1 MKFNLSSKQL
11 FEGLSAVNGAV
22 PSKAT
27 LPILETVLFETENG
41 KLKLTATDLEISI
54 IKYVDANIDEDGAVS
69 IPARRL
75 LDALRQLPDIP
86 VHFSVDDEQNIE
98 FTTDKGSYKLVGES
112 ADEFPDIPELD
123 SGTNIEMQTDT
134 LQKVIGKTLFAV
146 SNDDLRPAMMGVYF
160 EMGPEES
167 RFVATDG
174 HRLVRYNKNDITTDE
189 SINFIV
195 PDKALNLTQ
204 KSLHGDQTQLTV
216 TQGHARFTCDDT
228 ALITRLINDQYPN
241 YESVIPRDN
250 DKTMEVDREQLLST
264 VRRVSIFSSSTTRQI
279 RLKVEPGSLNIRAE
293 DIDMS
298 SEANETLECDYND
311 DTLEIGF
318 NARYLGDVLNNID
331 DERVQFEFSSPN
343 RAGIVRPTNESEE
356 EQILMLVMPVML
368 NNYADS

>member
-27 LPILETVLFETENG
+27 LPILETVLFEIENG

-54 IKYVDANIDEDGAVS
+54 IKYVEANVEEEGAIA
-69 IPARRL
+69 IPAKRL

-86 VHFSVDDEQNIE
+86 VHFSVDEEQNVE
-98 FTTDKGSYKLVGES
+98 FTTDKGTYKLVGEN

-123 SGTNIEMQTDT
+123 SGTNVDMQTDT
-134 LQKVIGKTLFAV
+134 LLRIIRKTLFAV

-174 HRLVRYNKNDITTDE
+174 HRLVRYNKTDVTTDE
-189 SINFIV
+189 SISFIV

-204 KSLHGDQTQLTV
+204 KTVHGDNTKLTV
-216 TQGHARFTCDDT
+216 TQGHARFTSDDT

-241 YESVIPRDN
+241 YESVIPNEN
-250 DKTMEVDREQLLST
+250 DKVMEVDREQLLST

-279 RLKVEPGSLNIRAE
+279 RLKVESGSLNIRAE

-298 SEANETLECDYND
+298 SEADETLECEYND
-311 DTLEIGF
+311 ESLEIGF
-318 NARYLGDVLNNID
+318 NARYLGDVLNNVD
-331 DERVQFEFSSPN
+331 DERVSFEFSSPN
-343 RAGIVRPTNESEE
+343 RAGIIRPTNEKEE

-368 NNYADS
+368 NNYANT